1 MNKPH
6 RVDLDTPIGVLM
18 IVGTDEGVQSILFS
32 DEDQVPEPIRPDT
45 PRALIDCRLQME
57 EYFRGERRRFTFPCA
72 AQGTDFQKN
81 VWQALTDVPYAHTV
95 SYKDIAVAIG
105 NEKAIRAVGSANG
118 KNRLS
123 IVVPCHRIIGSSGAL
138 TGYAGGLWRK
148 EWLLR
153 HEKAIDSAESGHVCK
168 KESLQ

>member
-45 PRALIDCRLQME
+45 PRALMDCRLQME

-118 KNRLS
+118 KNRLRFRG
-123 IVVPCHRIIGSSGAL
+123 VRACMQKRIPSMTL
-138 TGYAGGLWRK
+138 NDLDEAGRRCCAS
-148 EWLLR
+148 R
-153 HEKAIDSAESGHVCK
+153 HKGQSA
-168 KESLQ
+168 